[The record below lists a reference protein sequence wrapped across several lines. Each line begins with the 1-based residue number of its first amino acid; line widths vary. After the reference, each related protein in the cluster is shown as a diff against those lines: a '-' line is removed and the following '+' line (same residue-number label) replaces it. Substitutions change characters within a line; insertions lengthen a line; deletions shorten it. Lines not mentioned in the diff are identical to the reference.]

1 MAALPMTNESPE
13 GESPEVSTPDASA
26 PAAET
31 PGGPD
36 ASSAAEHP
44 ERVAVGRINSPWG
57 VRGHVKV
64 TPFTDNPERL
74 AVGSRVYVAG
84 ELRQIRDVKSP
95 RGFPCVLFEGI
106 SGTEGAE
113 RLRNTLIEIDEEDL
127 PALPE
132 GEYYVHDLIGLRVIT
147 SAGDE
152 FGTIAEV
159 LETGSN
165 DVYVVRRPGQ
175 KDLLVP
181 AIDGVLLDVDLEA
194 GTATIEVVPGLID

>member
-1 MAALPMTNESPE
+1 MTNESPE
-13 GESPEVSTPDASA
+13 DLAPDA
-26 PAAET
+26 
-31 PGGPD
+31 PD
-36 ASSAAEHP
+36 APDVAEVPPAPEHP

-74 AVGSRVYVAG
+74 AVGSRVYVDG

-95 RGFPCVLFEGI
+95 RGFPCVLFEGV

-113 RLRNTLIEIDEEDL
+113 RLRNTLIEIDEADL
-127 PALPE
+127 PTLPE
-132 GEYYVHDLIGLRVIT
+132 GEYYVHDLIGLRVVT

-152 FGTIAEV
+152 FGTIVEV

-165 DVYVVRRPGQ
+165 DVYVVRRPGE

-181 AIDGVLLDVDLEA
+181 AIDGVLLEVNLEA
-194 GTATIEVVPGLID
+194 GTATIEVVPGLLD

>member
-1 MAALPMTNESPE
+1 MTNEPSQETLP
-13 GESPEVSTPDASA
+13 TA
-26 PAAET
+26 P
-31 PGGPD
+31 
-36 ASSAAEHP
+36 EHP

-74 AVGSRVYVAG
+74 TVGSRVYVNG
-84 ELRQIRDVKSP
+84 ELRQIRDIKSP
-95 RGFPCVLFEGI
+95 RGFPCVLFEGV

-113 RLRNTLIEIDEEDL
+113 LLRNTLIEIDEADL

-147 SAGDE
+147 SAGEE

-181 AIDGVLLDVDLEA
+181 AIDGVLLEVNIEA
-194 GTATIEVVPGLID
+194 GTATIEVVPGLLD

>member
-1 MAALPMTNESPE
+1 MTALPMTNASPE
-13 GESPEVSTPDASA
+13 DLAPPAPEVPDTAAA
-26 PAAET
+26 P
-31 PGGPD
+31 
-36 ASSAAEHP
+36 EHP

-74 AVGSRVYVAG
+74 AVGSRVYVDG

-113 RLRNTLIEIDEEDL
+113 RLRNTLIEIDEAEL
-127 PALPE
+127 PTLPE

-147 SAGDE
+147 SAGEE

-181 AIDGVLLDVDLEA
+181 AIDGVLLEVNVDA
-194 GTATIEVVPGLID
+194 GTATIEVVPGLLD